1 MAVLKLAVSQ
11 SGPKAKTKAKM
22 RYLKKKRE
30 KRKGKVKATVKGGGP
45 SVVSNDGDVA
55 ESGDELKE
63 VEDHKKRPKKRRKV
77 ERLDVDVEST
87 EPMTKSRSGSPLQP
101 IEPLGHQRS
110 PTPENR
116 GFLPSFPVP
125 TQPALP
131 SKSELALLGLDRALV
146 EAEVV
151 WDRGGVDEDDEER
164 EKGKGVMDLLSEKMR
179 KRLGELGI
187 RRLFAG
193 MFSPHVPW
201 KDFQALFFSVQSAI
215 LPMLLES
222 SPSKTKIT
230 PTRDLCTPY
239 APPSDVCVSAP
250 TGSGK
255 TLAYVIPIVE
265 VCSHLWFYLR
275 TGAKICAS
283 LSLDPLTKS
292 GYTPSCA
299 RRAPYEGFGGTSE
312 RDGGGVE

>member
-1 MAVLKLAVSQ
+1 MAVLKLSVSQ
-11 SGPKAKTKAKM
+11 SGQKVKTKAKM

-63 VEDHKKRPKKRRKV
+63 AEDHKKRPKKRRKV
-77 ERLDVDVEST
+77 ELDVDVEST

-125 TQPALP
+125 TQPSLP

-146 EAEVV
+146 EAEIV

-164 EKGKGVMDLLSEKMR
+164 EEGKGVKDLLSEKMR

-193 MFSPHVPW
+193 MFSPHV
-201 KDFQALFFSVQSAI
+201 QG
-215 LPMLLES
+215 LERLS
-222 SPSKTKIT
+222 SPFFLSSIGNITDAPRIISKQDK
-230 PTRDLCTPY
+230 DN
-239 APPSDVCVSAP
+239 AN
-250 TGSGK
+250 
-255 TLAYVIPIVE
+255 
-265 VCSHLWFYLR
+265 
-275 TGAKICAS
+275 
-283 LSLDPLTKS
+283 
-292 GYTPSCA
+292 
-299 RRAPYEGFGGTSE
+299 
-312 RDGGGVE
+312 